1 MEEVIERVE
10 ELGIYKGGVG
20 RLKGHAKEAE
30 TRQSVGTM
38 KRVSCFF
45 SEVVSL

>member
-10 ELGIYKGGVG
+10 ELGIYKGGFG

-38 KRVSCFF
+38 K
-45 SEVVSL
+45 